1 MSHRLDR
8 AYERLTGLAV
18 AALNEREPDRLWPML
33 ADALTDLCGGETLIY
48 KLDDWNEGEGTL
60 GMSAAAAAELGRLG
74 DEALSVLRSGYPF
87 AHHYAAGLGR
97 APVTARQLAGDAWK
111 ASKTAQV
118 LGHALDLDQVLA
130 LPLPGTVTPITG
142 CLVYRSGADFTD
154 DHLRTAE
161 RAQPLLA
168 AVEQQRL
175 LLEQWHR
182 LAATAGEPD
191 EVAADCALT
200 PRELTVLLLLTDA
213 LTADAIG
220 RRLGISARTVHKHV
234 ENIYRKLGT
243 RDRLGTVLHA
253 QRLGLV
259 PAPDRSAG
267 RRHPPGHGRPPG
279 RGQPQGSRRPPED
292 HNGRWPEDHSGR

>member
-1 MSHRLDR
+1 MLLGLEG

-18 AALNEREPDRLWPML
+18 AALNEREPERLWPLL
-33 ADALTDLCGGETLIY
+33 ADAVTDLCGGETLIY

-74 DEALSVLRSGYPF
+74 HRELGVLRSGYPF
-87 AHHYAAGLGR
+87 AHHYAGGLGR
-97 APVTARQLAGDAWK
+97 VPVTARRLAGKAWT
-111 ASKTAQV
+111 ASETAQV
-118 LGHALDLDQVLA
+118 LGRALDLDQVLA

-142 CLVYRSGADFTD
+142 CLVYRSGADFTE

-168 AVEQQRL
+168 AVEQQRQ
-175 LLEQWHR
+175 LLEQWR
-182 LAATAGEPD
+182 RSAATAGEP
-191 EVAADCALT
+191 EERAADCALT

-243 RDRLGTVLHA
+243 RDRLSTVLHA

-267 RRHPPGHGRPPG
+267 RRRAPGHGRAPG
-279 RGQPQGSRRPPED
+279 RGPSPGSGRPKGSGRPPED
-292 HNGRWPEDHSGR
+292 HNDR